1 MDKEL
6 HIEDIRTD
14 YRLASLTEDSIDK
27 DPIRQ
32 FEQWFEQAINAQVIE
47 VNAMTLATVDADG
60 SPSAR
65 IVLLKDIEDGTFVF
79 YTNYNSQK
87 AKEIATHPMVSLV
100 FFWPDLQRQV
110 RIKGTVEKVDKAS
123 SEAYFHSRPVG
134 SQLGAWASPQS
145 DVIPSRVFLEE
156 NLKEVSEKYKNQ
168 VVPKPPH
175 WGGYKVTPSTI
186 EFWQGRTNRLH
197 DRILYSKNTSS
208 AGWAINRLAP

>member
-14 YRLASLTEDSIDK
+14 YRLAALSEDQIDK

-32 FEQWFEQAINAQVIE
+32 FEQWFEQALHSKVIE

-65 IVLLKDIEDGTFVF
+65 IVLLKDIENDAFVF

-87 AKEIATHPMVSLV
+87 AKEIAANPKVSLV

-110 RIKGTVEKVDKAS
+110 RIKGTIEKVAS
-123 SEAYFHSRPVG
+123 TNSETYFHSRPAG

-145 DVIPSRVFLEE
+145 DVIPNRDFLEQ
-156 NLKEVSEKYKNQ
+156 NLKEVSEKYKDQ
-168 VVPKPPH
+168 IVPKPPH
-175 WGGYKVTPSTI
+175 WGGYKVIPFTM

-197 DRILYSKNTSS
+197 DRILYSKDVISGNWITS
-208 AGWAINRLAP
+208 RLAP